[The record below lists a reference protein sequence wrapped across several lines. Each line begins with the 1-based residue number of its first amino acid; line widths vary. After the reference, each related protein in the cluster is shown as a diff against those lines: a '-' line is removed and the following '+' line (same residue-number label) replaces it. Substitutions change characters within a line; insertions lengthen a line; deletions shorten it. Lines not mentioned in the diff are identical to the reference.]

1 MKIKVVLR
9 LIITFLVDI
18 LFFTLLFFMVH
29 HSQEKF
35 DSQKLIDEA
44 VNSSGFGAF
53 QASEKKSIFRRIL
66 EFKVGKIFLVLGIV
80 FLIIA
85 GSGCLMAYRVNSTFD
100 KVTGSKNSIVK
111 SVIKMLP
118 MGEHFFQILPVE
130 SESEL
135 SAVERT
141 KSGDLER
148 LNILLLG
155 IRGIGDPNG
164 GLLTDSIM
172 VLSVKP
178 ETREAAMIS
187 VPRDLYVK
195 IPYHDYKHK
204 INEVYAVGFSE
215 GKNKNLTERSQKGLE
230 YSKKAVSK
238 ITGLDIHY
246 AVSVD
251 FKAFEEIIDTLG
263 GVTIT
268 LNRSFT
274 EMNQFKEGIISLPA
288 GTQIIDGK
296 TALLFVRARFSTSDF
311 DRAKRQQ
318 QVLMSLKNKALSLG
332 VMTDPLKI
340 ISILDSVGNHV
351 RTDMELWEIQ
361 EMAAMAKRVDGS
373 KVKKKVFDTSEE
385 GLLYSSRDEKGSYI
399 LLPEGDNFS
408 RIQEYCE
415 GIFD

>member
-1 MKIKVVLR
+1 M
-9 LIITFLVDI
+9 THFP
-18 LFFTLLFFMVH
+18 
-29 HSQEKF
+29 QEKF
-35 DSQKLIDEA
+35 DSQKVIDEA
-44 VNSSGFGAF
+44 VDSSGFGAF
-53 QASEKKSIFRRIL
+53 QSPRKKNIFRRIL
-66 EFKVGKIFLVLGIV
+66 GFRVGKIFLVLGII
-80 FLIIA
+80 FLITA
-85 GSGCLMAYRVNSTFD
+85 GSGCLMAYKVNSTFD
-100 KVTGSKNSIVK
+100 KITGSKNSVVK

-135 SAVERT
+135 SAVERI

-155 IRGIGDPNG
+155 IRGIGDPHG
-164 GLLTDSIM
+164 GLLTDAIM

-178 ETREAAMIS
+178 ETGEAAMIS
-187 VPRDLYVK
+187 IPRDLYVK
-195 IPYHDYKHK
+195 VPYHDYEHK

-215 GKNKNLTERSQKGLE
+215 DKNKNLAERSQEGLE
-230 YSKKAVSK
+230 YSKKAVSR

-246 AVSVD
+246 AVSGD
-251 FKAFEEIIDTLG
+251 FKAFKEIIDTLG

-268 LNRSFT
+268 LNRPFT
-274 EMNQFKEGIISLPA
+274 EMNQFEEGIISLPA
-288 GTQIIDGK
+288 GTQTIDGE

-318 QVLMSLKNKALSLG
+318 QVLISLKNKALSLG
-332 VMTDPLKI
+332 VLTNPLKI

-361 EMAAMAKRVDGS
+361 ETAAMAKKIDGS
-373 KVKKKVFDTSEE
+373 KVKKKVFDTSKE
-385 GLLYSSRDEKGSYI
+385 GLLYPSRDEKGSYI

-408 RIQEYCE
+408 RIQEYCKR
-415 GIFD
+415 IFD